1 LKKIKHALLSS
12 QETIAF
18 PVQASKPWFLSAL
31 PRKLCCGPAAVR
43 LFRCVVSLLYQVF
56 RAPPNWRFVS
66 FLFGVKP
73 VCFVCLGV
81 SAVLASTG
89 LLKRLSE
96 VYMFRAL
103 LEPLCFGRG

>member
-1 LKKIKHALLSS
+1 MVS
-12 QETIAF
+12 
-18 PVQASKPWFLSAL
+18 VAL
-31 PRKLCCGPAAVR
+31 PWKLCCGPAAVR
-43 LFRCVVSLLYQVF
+43 LSRCVVSLLYQVF
-56 RAPPNWRFVS
+56 RAPPNWRFVC

-81 SAVLASTG
+81 STG

-103 LEPLCFGRG
+103 LEPL